1 MEPSWTP
8 NGLLFGLPLEN
19 AVSLGNI
26 TIPILKIRFCCILG
40 GAFSIHFGVNLSL
53 MSDLASGVHSDAH
66 FSDVMAILEANLGA
80 KREPGRVI
88 MTPKWGKAGIIW
100 QACGGGQN
108 LTGQKPSA
116 SPRLSGTQGL
126 LGDASGI

>member
-66 FSDVMAILEANLGA
+66 FSDVMAILEANLGV
-80 KREPGRVI
+80 KREPERVI
-88 MTPKWGKAGIIW
+88 MTPKWGKSGIIC
-100 QACGGGQN
+100 QAWGGGQN
-108 LTGQKPSA
+108 LRRPKWNPSPAFGQD
-116 SPRLSGTQGL
+116 RRHFGY
-126 LGDASGI
+126 ASGI